1 MITMNFNL
9 NSTYL
14 VIPKAKLPSLTG
26 DFKDKVTVDESARE
40 QKTTILGPLIL
51 RLGSVLCLSI
61 FRVVCLF
68 IVFRSILASLAS
80 LSVRRS
86 DGPSVGQPLR
96 PFPLLLTIFPATKH
110 RCQSRLINCILKSLC
125 EDLSVRWSVSFFLS

>member
-61 FRVVCLF
+61 FRVVFVHCF
-68 IVFRSILASLAS
+68 QEHPRISSESVRP
-80 LSVRRS
+80 SVRRS
-86 DGPSVGQPLR
+86 VRRSAVKAL
-96 PFPLLLTIFPATKH
+96 PASSDDISGHKT
-110 RCQSRLINCILKSLC
+110 
-125 EDLSVRWSVSFFLS
+125 